1 MKQYYNFKKFCSDAL
16 LALVDV
22 HYRFIWASI
31 RAPGNTPDLTYFQST
46 SLWEK
51 ITKGELIPCKVQRV
65 DHIEIQTQILGD
77 GTFPSRS
84 WLMKSYGDAVITPG
98 KRYFN
103 YRSSRS
109 RIVTEGAFGKLK
121 RRFRILRKRESNK
134 ETVKIMGLACVILHN
149 ICIDKG
155 DLVPR
160 RFDLI
165 YDIASNKLRESNEL
179 RDLLALKDSKV
190 NNFETGWVVAVKV
203 RDKITEVFWSE
214 REGS

>member
-1 MKQYYNFKKFCSDAL
+1 MKQYYSFKKFCSDVL
-16 LALVDV
+16 LALVDA
-22 HYRFIWASI
+22 HYRFIQDSI

-51 ITKGELIPCKVQRV
+51 ITTGELIPYKVQRV
-65 DHIEIQTQILGD
+65 DHVEIPTQILGD

-121 RRFRILRKRESNK
+121 RRFRILQKR

-149 ICIDKG
+149 ICIDKR
-155 DLVPR
+155 DLVSR
-160 RFDLI
+160 KFDLKECSGQYSVLI
-165 YDIASNKLRESNEL
+165 
-179 RDLLALKDSKV
+179 
-190 NNFETGWVVAVKV
+190 
-203 RDKITEVFWSE
+203 
-214 REGS
+214 